1 MQRRPDDQLTVYQ
14 AKFQT
19 YLLWSQPFLYR
30 LLESLQS
37 KTKQIV
43 LTQRVENA
51 DLFPMPVIKRL
62 NSRIFYSPYHA
73 HVGACELQQRYQG
86 DLIHAHF
93 GFTAYKLI
101 LLKLFMRIPMVA
113 TFGGTDL
120 TVHAARP
127 KTGAL
132 YRVLFDVVEQL
143 VAVSEDLRQ
152 SAIQLGCPPEK
163 IVTIHRGVDTGAFR
177 FEDRESRG
185 EKALEILMVSRLSK
199 KKGHL
204 EAVAALARL
213 PEDVPEWRLSI
224 VGSGPEEAA
233 IRTHL
238 SEKGLAEKVR
248 FKGNLPIEEVRQL
261 MADSDI
267 LLHPSLTPED
277 GDREGIPNAV
287 MEGQATGLPVVSTRH
302 GGIPELVVDGE
313 TGLLVGEY
321 ETASLSDAL
330 RQLLASKER
339 RLQLGAAGRERIVR
353 EFSLEQQAQRYLEM
367 YRELCGRFPRDG
379 SALERVRTAA
389 PIPAMLRESESEI
402 ISDGTYSLSEVL
414 EHRFVERSLE
424 SERPDPWWYQ
434 GYWRIKGHLPLGLRS
449 KVKAMLQRGIDAFP
463 ARARQR
469 DDALWEAIQSS
480 KVPDPFQPPRRRR
493 DLIGAGPD
501 R

>member
-1 MQRRPDDQLTVYQ
+1 MKRRPDDQLTVYQ

-30 LLESLQS
+30 LLESLES
-37 KTKQIV
+37 KAVQIV
-43 LTQRVENA
+43 LTQRVENL
-51 DLFPMPVIKRL
+51 DLFPMPIIKRL

-73 HVGACELQQRYQG
+73 HVGACELQQRYRG

-93 GFTAYKLI
+93 GFTAYKLM
-101 LLKLFMRIPMVA
+101 LLKLFMRIPMVV

-120 TVHAARP
+120 AVHADRP

-163 IVTIHRGVDTGAFR
+163 IVTVHRGVDTEAFR
-177 FEDRESRG
+177 FVDRAGRG
-185 EKALEILMVSRLSK
+185 ENALQILMVSRLSK

-204 EAVAALARL
+204 EALAALAGL
-213 PEDVPEWRLSI
+213 PKDLPDWRLSI
-224 VGSGPEEAA
+224 VGSGPEDAA
-233 IRTHL
+233 IRRQAR
-238 SEKGLAEKVR
+238 EKGLEGKVR
-248 FKGNLPIEEVRQL
+248 FRGNLPIEEVRQL

-267 LLHPSLTPED
+267 LLHPSVTPED

-313 TGLLVGEY
+313 TGLLVEEY
-321 ETASLSDAL
+321 QTAALGDAI

-339 RLQLGAAGRERIVR
+339 RLQLGAAGRERILR
-353 EFSLEQQAQRYLEM
+353 EFSLDQQAERYLEI
-367 YRELCGRFPRDG
+367 YHELRRRFPKEGD
-379 SALERVRTAA
+379 ALQKVRTTA

-414 EHRFVERSLE
+414 EHRFVDRSLE

-434 GYWRIKGHLPLGLRS
+434 AYWRIKGHLPLGLRGA
-449 KVKAMLQRGIDAFP
+449 VKAALQRGIDAFP

-480 KVPDPFQPPRRRR
+480 TVPDPFQPARRRR
-493 DLIGAGPD
+493 DLAGSG
-501 R
+501 REG

>member
-1 MQRRPDDQLTVYQ
+1 MTRRTDDQLTVYQ

-30 LLESLQS
+30 LMESLQP
-37 KTKQIV
+37 KLKQIV
-43 LTQRVENA
+43 LTQRVENL
-51 DLFPMPVIKRL
+51 DLFPMPIIKRL
-62 NSRIFYSPYHA
+62 NSRTFYSPYHA
-73 HVGACELQQRYQG
+73 HVGACELQQKYRG
-86 DLIHAHF
+86 DVIHAHF
-93 GFTAYKLI
+93 GFTAYKLL
-101 LLKLFMRIPMVA
+101 LLKLLMRIPMVA

-143 VAVSEDLRQ
+143 VAVSKDLRQ
-152 SAIQLGCPPEK
+152 SALQLGCPPEK
-163 IVTIHRGVDTGAFR
+163 IVTVHRGVDTETFR
-177 FEDRESRG
+177 FVDRGSRG
-185 EKALEILMVSRLSK
+185 EQALEILMVSRLSK

-204 EAVAALARL
+204 EAVAALAGL
-213 PEDVPEWRLSI
+213 SEDVPGWHLSI

-233 IRTHL
+233 IRAQVR
-238 SEKGLAEKVR
+238 ERGLEGNVR
-248 FKGNLPIEEVRQL
+248 FRGNLPIEAVRQL

-302 GGIPELVVDGE
+302 GGIPELVLDGE

-321 ETASLSDAL
+321 ETAALTEAL
-330 RQLLASKER
+330 RQLLTSKER
-339 RLQLGAAGRERIVR
+339 RLQLGAAGRKRILSD
-353 EFSLEQQAQRYLEM
+353 FSLEQQAQRYLEI
-367 YRELCGRFPRDG
+367 YHELSRRFPKDG
-379 SALERVRTAA
+379 SALKRIQTAA

-434 GYWRIKGHLPLGLRS
+434 GYWRIKGHLPIGLRS
-449 KVKAMLQRGIDAFP
+449 TVKAALQRGIDAFP
-463 ARARQR
+463 VKARQR
-469 DDALWEAIQSS
+469 DDVLWKAVQRSE
-480 KVPDPFQPPRRRR
+480 VPDPFEPPRRRR
-493 DLIGAGPD
+493 DLLSSESA

>member
-120 TVHAARP
+120 AVHAARP

-152 SAIQLGCPPEK
+152 SAIRLGCPPEK
-163 IVTIHRGVDTGAFR
+163 IVTVHRGVDTGAFR

-213 PEDVPEWRLSI
+213 PEDVPDWRLSI

-313 TGLLVGEY
+313 TGLLVEN
-321 ETASLSDAL
+321 TRPL
-330 RQLLASKER
+330 
-339 RLQLGAAGRERIVR
+339 
-353 EFSLEQQAQRYLEM
+353 
-367 YRELCGRFPRDG
+367 P
-379 SALERVRTAA
+379 SATLF
-389 PIPAMLRESESEI
+389 
-402 ISDGTYSLSEVL
+402 GN
-414 EHRFVERSLE
+414 
-424 SERPDPWWYQ
+424 
-434 GYWRIKGHLPLGLRS
+434 YW
-449 KVKAMLQRGIDAFP
+449 
-463 ARARQR
+463 
-469 DDALWEAIQSS
+469 
-480 KVPDPFQPPRRRR
+480 PRRRGGCSWVPPVASGSYVSSLSSSR
-493 DLIGAGPD
+493 RSDTSRCIASSAGDSPGTGALSRASGLPLRYRRCCGSRRARSSRTEPTRSRKCWSIASSSAAWSRSGPI
-501 R
+501 RGGIRVTGGSRAIFPSGCARR

>member
-1 MQRRPDDQLTVYQ
+1 MKRRPDNELTVYQ

-30 LLESLQS
+30 LFESLQP
-37 KTKQIV
+37 KAKQIV
-43 LTQRVENA
+43 LTQRVEHT
-51 DLFPMPVIKRL
+51 DLFPLPIIKRL

-73 HVGACELQQRYQG
+73 HVGACKLQQRYQG

-93 GFTAYKLI
+93 GFTAYKLM
-101 LLKLFMRIPMVA
+101 LLKLFMRIPMVV

-132 YRVLFDVVEQL
+132 YRVLFDLVEQL

-152 SAIQLGCPPEK
+152 SAIQLGCPPDK
-163 IVTIHRGVDTGAFR
+163 IMTIHRGVDTETFQ
-177 FEDRESRG
+177 FVDRGSRG

-204 EAVAALARL
+204 EAVAALAGL
-213 PEDVPEWRLSI
+213 PEGVADWRLSI

-233 IRTHL
+233 IRRHVR
-238 SEKGLAEKVR
+238 ERGLEQKVSFR
-248 FKGNLPIEEVRQL
+248 GNLPIEAVRQL

-267 LLHPSLTPED
+267 LLHPSLTPRD
-277 GDREGIPNAV
+277 GDREGIPNAL
-287 MEGQATGLPVVSTRH
+287 MEGQATGLPVISTRH
-302 GGIPELVVDGE
+302 GGIAELVIDGE

-321 ETASLSDAL
+321 ETAALSEAL
-330 RQLLASKER
+330 RQLLTSKER
-339 RLQLGAAGRERIVR
+339 RLQLGAAGRKRIVGG
-353 EFSLEQQAQRYLEM
+353 FSLEQQAQRYLEI
-367 YRELCGRFPRDG
+367 YRELSRRFPKDG
-379 SALERVRTAA
+379 SALKRIQNTA

-434 GYWRIKGHLPLGLRS
+434 RYWRIKGHLPIGLRS
-449 KVKAMLQRGIDAFP
+449 TVKAVLQRGIDAFP
-463 ARARQR
+463 VKARQR
-469 DDALWEAIQSS
+469 DDALWQAIQRSE
-480 KVPDPFQPPRRRR
+480 VPDPFEPPRSRR
-493 DLIGAGPD
+493 DLIGS
-501 R
+501 